1 MDIPEALAVLGL
13 NDKQVAVYT
22 ALLQLGKG
30 SAYSIADKAGI
41 KRPTTYVILGE
52 LIDKGLAERVPRARK
67 QSYRPISPEQAFG
80 VAEEKLSL
88 AKERLPELL
97 AMSKGASTKV
107 NVLYFEGLKGIKQ
120 VMEYKRD
127 EDRGKEFLGFY
138 ATSKDLPKELT
149 DYFTEWNEKNRKRG
163 IKMRGIVPDH
173 DSLEEYRNADKEHG
187 RNMKVVPYKE
197 FSSEVAIDISEN
209 VVRIH
214 DYKNLQGIAI
224 ENADVAKT
232 MREIFEM
239 VWNRVESP
247 EAT

>member
-13 NDKQVAVYT
+13 NDKQIAVYT

-88 AKERLPELL
+88 AKEKLPELL
-97 AMSKGASTKV
+97 AMSKGADTKV

-127 EDRGKEFLGFY
+127 EDKGKEILGFY

-149 DYFTEWNEKNRKRG
+149 DYFDEWNSKLGKRR
-163 IKMRGIVPDH
+163 ITMRGIVPDH
-173 DSLEEYRNADKEHG
+173 ESLAYHRELDAKLG
-187 RNMKVVPYKE
+187 RDMKVIPHNE
-197 FSSEVAIDISEN
+197 FSSEVAIDISERI
-209 VVRIH
+209 VRIH

-224 ENADVAKT
+224 ENADIART

-239 VWNRVESP
+239 VWKRTS
-247 EAT
+247 

>member
-1 MDIPEALAVLGL
+1 MNITEALSVLGL
-13 NDKQVAVYT
+13 NDKQIAVYM

-88 AKERLPELL
+88 AKEKLPELL
-97 AMSKGASTKV
+97 AMTKGADTKV

-120 VMEYKRD
+120 VMDYKRD
-127 EDRGKEFLGFY
+127 EDKGKEILGFY
-138 ATSKDLPKELT
+138 ATSKDLPSELT
-149 DYFTEWNEKNRKRG
+149 TFFQEWNDKNAKRR
-163 IKMRGIVPDH
+163 ITMRGIVPDH
-173 DSLEEYRNADKEHG
+173 ESLELYREQDKKHG
-187 RNMKVVPYKE
+187 RNMKVVPHEE
-197 FSSEVAIDISEN
+197 FSSEVAIDISERI
-209 VVRIH
+209 VRIH

-239 VWNRVESP
+239 VWKRLD
-247 EAT
+247 